1 LVSSRSLALPS
12 IRLAPIRLIVMTPA
26 EAATAPDL
34 AVVDDAPD
42 VETGIDDAV
51 AVGDGSGVGVQAE
64 AVEAAESA
72 EAVEAVESVEPSI
85 RRTGVLHELPLALVI
100 SGVAVGLVVIALHHF
115 RWGNLVIAGSL
126 LAGALLRLVLPT
138 RRAGLLAV
146 RARFTDVVTM
156 LVMGVGLLVL
166 ALITST

>member
-1 LVSSRSLALPS
+1 
-12 IRLAPIRLIVMTPA
+12 MTPA

-34 AVVDDAPD
+34 AVVEGAPVVEVSVEEAVD
-42 VETGIDDAV
+42 VEA
-51 AVGDGSGVGVQAE
+51 VGVQAE
-64 AVEAAESA
+64 AVEA
-72 EAVEAVESVEPSI
+72 VVPVEPSV
-85 RRTGVLHELPLALVI
+85 RRAGVLHELPLALVI
-100 SGVAVGLVVIALHHF
+100 SGVGLGLFVIALHHF

-156 LVMGVGLLVL
+156 LVMGMGLLVL
-166 ALITST
+166 ALITAT

>member
-1 LVSSRSLALPS
+1 
-12 IRLAPIRLIVMTPA
+12 MTPA

-34 AVVDDAPD
+34 AVVESAPGVATAPGVVTAPG
-42 VETGIDDAV
+42 VEVSVEEAPT
-51 AVGDGSGVGVQAE
+51 VGVQAE
-64 AVEAAESA
+64 AL
-72 EAVEAVESVEPSI
+72 EAVEAVVPVEPAV
-85 RRTGVLHELPLALVI
+85 RRTGVVHELPLALVI
-100 SGVAVGLVVIALHHF
+100 SGVAAGLVVIALHHF

-156 LVMGVGLLVL
+156 LVMGAGLLVL

>member
-1 LVSSRSLALPS
+1 
-12 IRLAPIRLIVMTPA
+12 MTPA
-26 EAATAPDL
+26 EAATAPEL
-34 AVVDDAPD
+34 AVVESAPVVDVTVEEAVD
-42 VETGIDDAV
+42 VEA
-51 AVGDGSGVGVQAE
+51 VGVQAQSVEAGE
-64 AVEAAESA
+64 AV
-72 EAVEAVESVEPSI
+72 VQVEPSVQ
-85 RRTGVLHELPLALVI
+85 RTGVLHELPLALVL

-156 LVMGVGLLVL
+156 VVMGVGLLVL
-166 ALITST
+166 ALITAT

>member
-1 LVSSRSLALPS
+1 
-12 IRLAPIRLIVMTPA
+12 MTPA

-34 AVVDDAPD
+34 AVVEGTSVVEVTVEEAVD
-42 VETGIDDAV
+42 VEAV
-51 AVGDGSGVGVQAE
+51 DIQ
-64 AVEAAESA
+64 A
-72 EAVEAVESVEPSI
+72 EAVEAVEAVVPVEPSVQ
-85 RRTGVLHELPLALVI
+85 RTGVLQELPLALVI
-100 SGVAVGLVVIALHHF
+100 SGVGLGLVVIALHHF

-156 LVMGVGLLVL
+156 VVMGVGLLVL
-166 ALITST
+166 ALITAT

>member
-1 LVSSRSLALPS
+1 
-12 IRLAPIRLIVMTPA
+12 MTPA

-34 AVVDDAPD
+34 AVVESAPGVEVTVDTAVD
-42 VETGIDDAV
+42 VE
-51 AVGDGSGVGVQAE
+51 GVGVQGAGVR
-64 AVEAAESA
+64 VEAAP
-72 EAVEAVESVEPSI
+72 AVVPVEPSV

>member
-1 LVSSRSLALPS
+1 
-12 IRLAPIRLIVMTPA
+12 MTPA

-34 AVVDDAPD
+34 AVVESEPGVEVSVEESVD
-42 VETGIDDAV
+42 VEA
-51 AVGDGSGVGVQAE
+51 VGVQAE
-64 AVEAAESA
+64 AL
-72 EAVEAVESVEPSI
+72 EAVEAVVPVEPAV
-85 RRTGVLHELPLALVI
+85 RRTGALHELPLALVI

-146 RARFTDVVTM
+146 RARLTDVVTM

-166 ALITST
+166 ALITAT